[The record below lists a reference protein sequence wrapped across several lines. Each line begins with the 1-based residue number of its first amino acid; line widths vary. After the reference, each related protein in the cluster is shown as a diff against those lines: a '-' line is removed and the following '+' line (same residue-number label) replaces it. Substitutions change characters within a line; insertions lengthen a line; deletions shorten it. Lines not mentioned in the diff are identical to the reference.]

1 VRQLAAR
8 MGFLPRRF
16 RVHPLPP
23 VCRRLRCFR
32 QRPVLLDARA
42 HAQPSP
48 FCCPPVPRLRSS
60 ADSSSTNVRDAFAA
74 ALRKA
79 WAASNGCSWS
89 IARRLHSIS
98 RGGHNWRGGGTVEG
112 SRSLDVMM
120 LARACHLSDGSFG
133 SWRWTYGD
141 GTTASV
147 DFQGGRRE
155 IILAY
160 RVRSYSE
167 DWQSVRQRVPIRW
180 TPCRFGGER
189 PWFVCDVHANGVYCG
204 RRVAK
209 LYGAGRLFACRNCYR
224 LGYAIQR
231 DRPMDRAH
239 HRLRRLHR
247 KLGADYDGPDGM
259 PPRRP
264 KWMRQRTYDRVVQ
277 QIEAGEDGLDVVFT
291 LGAQRILARIDKLER
306 RRGMRR

>member
-1 VRQLAAR
+1 
-8 MGFLPRRF
+8 M
-16 RVHPLPP
+16 
-23 VCRRLRCFR
+23 
-32 QRPVLLDARA
+32 
-42 HAQPSP
+42 
-48 FCCPPVPRLRSS
+48 
-60 ADSSSTNVRDAFAA
+60 
-74 ALRKA
+74 
-79 WAASNGCSWS
+79 
-89 IARRLHSIS
+89 S
-98 RGGHNWRGGGTVEG
+98 RGGHNWKGGGTVEG
-112 SRSLDVMM
+112 TRSLDVMK
-120 LARACHLSDGSFG
+120 LAKAGFLSGMTFG
-133 SWRWTYGD
+133 GWQWTSGD
-141 GTTASV
+141 RTTASIQI
-147 DFQGGRRE
+147 QGARDAVT
-155 IILAY
+155 LNY
-160 RVRSYSE
+160 RIRSYGE

-259 PPRRP
+259 PPERP

-277 QIEAGEDGLDVVFT
+277 QIEAGEDHLDVVFT
-291 LGAQRILARIDKLER
+291 LGAQRLLVRIDKLER
-306 RRGMRR
+306 RRGMRRR